1 MTVCMSSLMVRSKP
15 LEGWWTGIMKKP
27 KFIRSSYG
35 LGVMREADQVRRCLA
50 LASTCLSLEYEVS
63 EEAGDWQW
71 ADVMGLGG
79 WQRDSEQHVS
89 CA

>member
-1 MTVCMSSLMVRSKP
+1 M
-15 LEGWWTGIMKKP
+15 
-27 KFIRSSYG
+27 
-35 LGVMREADQVRRCLA
+35 RRCLA

-71 ADVMGLGG
+71 VDVMGLGG